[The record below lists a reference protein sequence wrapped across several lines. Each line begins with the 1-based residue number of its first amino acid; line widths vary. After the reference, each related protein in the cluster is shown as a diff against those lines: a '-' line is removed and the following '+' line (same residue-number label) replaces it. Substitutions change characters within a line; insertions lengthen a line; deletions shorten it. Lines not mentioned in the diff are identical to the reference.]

1 MDEHLNGVASA
12 RGGLPLI
19 IPSPT
24 PATLLV
30 NHLDKIREGEI
41 LVMTRVIIMIV
52 TKEEIIMA
60 G

>member
-1 MDEHLNGVASA
+1 MDEHLNDVASV

-24 PATLLV
+24 QATLLV

-41 LVMTRVIIMIV
+41 LVMTRVIIMLA
-52 TKEEIIMA
+52 TKEETIMA